1 MFIPVAQ
8 VLSIAY
14 GTSDLINRIL
24 VETDRIQVETDRKM
38 REGISR
44 KSWREVVM
52 DRYDQQA
59 SHKRMEQLSKN
70 KTYFQIKKCH

>member
-14 GTSDLINRIL
+14 GMSDMINRIL
-24 VETDRIQVETDRKM
+24 VETDKKM
-38 REGISR
+38 REGIPR
-44 KSWREVVM
+44 ESWREVVM

-59 SHKRMEQLSKN
+59 SDKRMEQLSKN
-70 KTYFQIKKCH
+70 KTYFQIKMSLNK